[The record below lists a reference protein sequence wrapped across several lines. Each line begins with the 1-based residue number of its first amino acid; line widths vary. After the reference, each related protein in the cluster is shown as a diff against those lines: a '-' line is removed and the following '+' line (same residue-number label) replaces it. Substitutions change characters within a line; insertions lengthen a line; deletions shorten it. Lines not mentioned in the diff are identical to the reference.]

1 MSKEKKEK
9 KEKIKR
15 GDRRDGIWLKREPA
29 MNQFV
34 AYLYP
39 NRADNEAYI
48 NEEIDLRPIEA
59 YLAKKNEGRT
69 EWPLW

>member
-1 MSKEKKEK
+1 
-9 KEKIKR
+9 
-15 GDRRDGIWLKREPA
+15 

-59 YLAKKNEGRT
+59 YQEERG
-69 EWPLW
+69 PHGG